1 MHAIQELLALLTPL
15 ALAVVVAVLVRRKVA
30 KPFRF
35 VWVAGVALLVLQV
48 VILFFFAG
56 LLPPGEPDAA
66 YVQVAWLTAALTAVL
81 GWPLLWLI
89 YRGMR
94 HVAAPIKGA

>member
-1 MHAIQELLALLTPL
+1 MHAIQELLALLTPC
-15 ALAVVVAVLVRRKVA
+15 AFAVVVTILVRRKVA

-35 VWVAGVALLVLQV
+35 MGVAGFALIALQV

-66 YVQVAWLTAALTAVL
+66 YVQVAWLTAAFTAVW
-81 GWPLLWLI
+81 GCPLLWLI

-94 HVAAPIKGA
+94 HVPAPIQGA